1 MTKQED
7 YEKLWGAKTMQ
18 EAMRDAIAKA
28 HTGYSYAK
36 LVSMVQDEEN
46 DDGLEADEVKDVDKL
61 VNLIGHMFEYY
72 GVKRLSEGFD
82 KLEFASQMYMV
93 GAIVYRFTKQLPEGA
108 GFAEVKMENS
118 EWQALLVRKDAG
130 YDDEVNALIAASEE

>member
-1 MTKQED
+1 MSRQTELED
-7 YEKLWGAKTMQ
+7 KYSKIQFE
-18 EAMRDAIAKA
+18 DAL
-28 HTGYSYAK
+28 TNLLG
-36 LVSMVQDEEN
+36 N
-46 DDGLEADEVKDVDKL
+46 DAPTSELTD
-61 VNLIGHMFEYY
+61 MFEYY
-72 GVKRLSEGFD
+72 GVKRLSEGFE
-82 KLEFASQMYMV
+82 KLEFSSQMYMV